1 MSFIFEGCLTE
12 PGRSGWSSR
21 GGPSKASTPRTPPQ
35 AAFGGR
41 VSPEKLAGG
50 GWEERSELVQ
60 GWPVAKLGLD
70 SETQNTEH
78 SVISEA
84 DAETHTLSR
93 ARATR

>member
-1 MSFIFEGCLTE
+1 MPNP
-12 PGRSGWSSR
+12 PGL
-21 GGPSKASTPRTPPQ
+21 
-35 AAFGGR
+35 AFGGR

-84 DAETHTLSR
+84 DAETHTPRRGSFSGDILKFE
-93 ARATR
+93 ARLNWT